1 MRLKALTRI
10 QQIVLQIGQQEESLG
25 GLLQPTLIKLVDP
38 LNNQF
43 GDLRS
48 QIIREVTRLIVLIA
62 QISQMMQQE
71 DTVDIVE
78 QCLTKLFSKGG
89 LLKLLSSA
97 KNVMADYAH

>member
-1 MRLKALTRI
+1 M
-10 QQIVLQIGQQEESLG
+10 
-25 GLLQPTLIKLVDP
+25 KLVDP

-62 QISQMMQQE
+62 QIPQLTQQE

>member
-25 GLLQPTLIKLVDP
+25 GLLQPTLSKLVDP

-62 QISQMMQQE
+62 QIPQMTQQE

-78 QCLTKLFSKGG
+78 
-89 LLKLLSSA
+89 
-97 KNVMADYAH
+97 

>member
-1 MRLKALTRI
+1 M
-10 QQIVLQIGQQEESLG
+10 
-25 GLLQPTLIKLVDP
+25 DP

-62 QISQMMQQE
+62 QIPQMTQQE
-71 DTVDIVE
+71 DTVDFVE

>member
-1 MRLKALTRI
+1 MALEAIKDISKHWLSRSFSIENDWNMRLKALTRI
-10 QQIVLQIGQQEESLG
+10 QQIVLQIAQQEESLG

-62 QISQMMQQE
+62 QIPQMTQQE

-78 QCLTKLFSKGG
+78 
-89 LLKLLSSA
+89 
-97 KNVMADYAH
+97 

>member
-10 QQIVLQIGQQEESLG
+10 QQIILMIGQQEESLG
-25 GLLQPTLIKLVDP
+25 GLLQPTLVKLIDP

-62 QISQMMQQE
+62 QIP
-71 DTVDIVE
+71 
-78 QCLTKLFSKGG
+78 
-89 LLKLLSSA
+89 
-97 KNVMADYAH
+97 

>member
-10 QQIVLQIGQQEESLG
+10 QQIILQIAQQEESLG
-25 GLLQPTLIKLVDP
+25 GLLQPTLVKLIDP

-62 QISQMMQQE
+62 QIP
-71 DTVDIVE
+71 
-78 QCLTKLFSKGG
+78 
-89 LLKLLSSA
+89 
-97 KNVMADYAH
+97 